1 MSSVGTQMGI
11 FMIGQTIS
19 HYHILEKLGGGGMGV
34 VYKAED
40 TQLRRTVAL
49 KFLSVEFTNEPE
61 AKGRFIR
68 EAQAASALQHA
79 NICTIH
85 DIGETS
91 DGQLFIVMDSYEGE
105 TLKRKIDHGLLEID
119 EAVAT
124 AMQIAQG
131 LARAHELGIVHR
143 DIKPAN
149 IIVTTRKELK
159 ILDFGLAKLSGR
171 TLLTKSGT
179 TIGTAA
185 YMSPEQAKGEQV
197 DQRTD
202 IWSLGVVFYEMLT
215 GKRPFESEYE
225 QALMYSIVNQEP
237 KPPKEFRPE
246 IPDVL
251 EKIVRRAMAKSIDER
266 YQSATELIADL
277 EAYKSGSEISRQ
289 TKHTLSRKRKM
300 LYVVGLGVVVLAAA
314 AFFYTSRSGKVFDSI
329 AVLPFET
336 ISKDTTQLIFAQG
349 LTEEVIGKL
358 WQVASLRVPSL
369 KSVTAMMKP
378 GMTYAQIAEELG
390 VKAILDAPILR
401 VGNRVRISARLMDP
415 ATDKPL
421 WSETY
426 EREMS
431 DVLALQAELAQAIV
445 RQVNVTVTPQE
456 KARLSRSQQ
465 KVDPKAYELYL
476 RARNMW
482 NNISSEE
489 EWKTMVRLLQQAI
502 AIDSTYA
509 AFPAWLSRSFRYGIF
524 DSHLSREEG
533 MSKAEE
539 ALQRALS
546 LDSLDLQ
553 TLMAVAG
560 MRGYQWRWKEADRAY
575 DRMLEINPGDP
586 RVMNSYAIWI
596 AQKGDVER
604 GLELFKR
611 ARAVDPSIDPDGSNL
626 MSFYFS
632 ARRYDDVINIGL
644 EGLKAYPKRVWI
656 RNILGQAYAFKGMK
670 REAIAEVEK
679 SIALEAPEEEGLL
692 FVAGLASIYGY
703 LRMPEKAQDILN
715 RYLAKQKG
723 KPVGSGRL
731 ALVYAS
737 MGKAEDAFHWLD
749 RAYRESDPALMDLK
763 IEPAFDSIR
772 SDPRYAALVKKIGFW
787 E

>member
-1 MSSVGTQMGI
+1 
-11 FMIGQTIS
+11 MIGQTIS

-34 VYKAED
+34 VYKAVD

-49 KFLSVEFTNEPE
+49 KFLPVEFTNDPE
-61 AKGRFIR
+61 AKDRFIR

-105 TLKRKIDHGLLEID
+105 TLKKKIDHGPLEIG
-119 EAVAT
+119 EAVDAV
-124 AMQIAQG
+124 MQIAQG
-131 LARAHELGIVHR
+131 LARAHESGIVHR

-179 TIGTAA
+179 TLGTAA
-185 YMSPEQAKGEQV
+185 YMSPEQVKGEQV
-197 DQRTD
+197 DLRTD

-215 GKRPFESEYE
+215 GKRPFETEYE
-225 QALMYSIVNQEP
+225 QALMYSIVNHEP

-251 EKIVRRAMAKSIDER
+251 EQVVRRAMAKSIDER

-277 EAYKSGSEISRQ
+277 EAYKSGSEVSRQ
-289 TKHTLSRKRKM
+289 TRQIFSRKRKM
-300 LYVVGLGVVVLAAA
+300 LYAVGLGVVVLAAA
-314 AFFYTSRSGKVFDSI
+314 AIFYTSSSGKVFDSI
-329 AVLPFET
+329 AVLPFES

-378 GMTYAQIAEELG
+378 GMTYAQIAKELG

-465 KVDPKAYELYL
+465 KVDPQAYELYL

-489 EWKTMVRLLQQAI
+489 EWKTMVRLLQQAN
-502 AIDSTYA
+502 AIDSMYA

-533 MSKAEE
+533 MSKSEE

-553 TLMAVAG
+553 TLMAMAG
-560 MRGYQWRWKEADRAY
+560 MRGYQWRWKEADQAY

-586 RVMNSYAIWI
+586 RVMNSYAIWTD
-596 AQKGDVER
+596 QKGDVER

-611 ARAVDPSIDPDGSNL
+611 ARAIDPSIDPDGSTL
-626 MSFYFS
+626 MSFYFA
-632 ARRYDDVINIGL
+632 ARRYNDVINIGL
-644 EGLKAYPKRVWI
+644 EVLKGYPKSVWI
-656 RNILGQAYAFKGMK
+656 RNFLGQAYALKGMK

-679 SIALEAPEEEGLL
+679 SIALEAPEEEGIV
-692 FVAGLASIYGY
+692 FVASLASIYGY
-703 LRMPEKAQDILN
+703 LRMPEKAQEILN

-737 MGKAEDAFHWLD
+737 MGKAEEAFRWLD

-763 IEPAFDSIR
+763 IEPAFDSMR
-772 SDPRYAALVKKIGFW
+772 SDPRFAALVKKIGLW